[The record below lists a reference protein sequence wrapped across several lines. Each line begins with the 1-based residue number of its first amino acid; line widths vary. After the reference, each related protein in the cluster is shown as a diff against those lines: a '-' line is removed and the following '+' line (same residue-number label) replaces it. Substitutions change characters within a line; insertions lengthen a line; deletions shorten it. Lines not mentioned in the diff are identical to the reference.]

1 MRDASGVSEHS
12 ANRGVP
18 LSSLG
23 VESLTAYSDLYPSVS
38 LDSLTL
44 GVNEIR
50 GEVDYVNMF

>member
-23 VESLTAYSDLYPSVS
+23 TKSLTAYVDLHIGTSIHF
-38 LDSLTL
+38 LT
-44 GVNEIR
+44 
-50 GEVDYVNMF
+50 

>member
-23 VESLTAYSDLYPSVS
+23 VESLTAYSDLYPSIS

-44 GVNEIR
+44 GTNQTKEGVNH
-50 GEVDYVNMF
+50 VKMF